1 MNQDK
6 KEEEGKSTFKDFKD
20 YYNYMQNQMTKDV
33 AKQFKRRKKLFGK
46 GVLKNRGGT
55 FKGIN

>member
-6 KEEEGKSTFKDFKD
+6 KEKEGRSTFKDFKD

-33 AKQFKRRKKLFGK
+33 TEQFKRRKKLFG
-46 GVLKNRGGT
+46 
-55 FKGIN
+55 

>member
-6 KEEEGKSTFKDFKD
+6 KEKEGRSTFKDFKD

-33 AKQFKRRKKLFGK
+33 TEQFKRRKNLFGK